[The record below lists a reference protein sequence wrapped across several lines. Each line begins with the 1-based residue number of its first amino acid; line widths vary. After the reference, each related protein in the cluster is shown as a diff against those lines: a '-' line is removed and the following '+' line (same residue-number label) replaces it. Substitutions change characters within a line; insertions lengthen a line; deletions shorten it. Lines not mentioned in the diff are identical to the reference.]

1 MSTSTI
7 LLDGDNMIRWWGKRR
22 EGNMKYKGP
31 GSTSNST
38 NNEVGQENEKS
49 LKNIHF
55 LFQQLTQRAQYS
67 E

>member
-49 LKNIHF
+49 
-55 LFQQLTQRAQYS
+55 A
-67 E
+67 

>member
-7 LLDGDNMIRWWGKRR
+7 LQDGDNMIRWWGKRKGKR
-22 EGNMKYKGP
+22 KEGNMKYKGP

-49 LKNIHF
+49 
-55 LFQQLTQRAQYS
+55 A
-67 E
+67 